1 MINPPRV
8 AFLTDTYHEV
18 NGVALTSRQLQDCAR
33 RRGYPFLCVYG
44 GDRDKREQIGSVT
57 HVQLKRGPLAFNLD
71 KGLRHDPALWRYM
84 RDLRDAIVAFKANI
98 IHITS
103 PGDVGEMGAVLAYQ
117 LKIPLAISW
126 HTNFHEFGARRLDRM
141 LSWLPL
147 SVRGPICAASEHHIL
162 NAMIRF
168 YKIGKTLFAPNDELV
183 AMLEQ
188 RTGLPTFLMKRG
200 IDAHLYSP
208 AKRTRHDGIFRLGY
222 VGRITPEKSVRFL
235 VDLERALLGLG
246 LRSFRFLVVGDGSER
261 DWLARNLK
269 SADLPGVLRGEAL
282 AEAYANMDLFCFP
295 SKTDTFGNVILEAM
309 ASGAPCVVTNQGGP
323 KFIIDEGV
331 TGFAAASDAE
341 FVRRV
346 AEIMMSPD
354 LHSVMSAAAREQA
367 CRASWDA
374 VFDDVYAAYDAAV
387 GQALPPALFAGTNKS
402 N

>member
-1 MINPPRV
+1 LLHNRVINPPRV

-18 NGVALTSRQLQDCAR
+18 NGVALTSRQLQECAR

-44 GDRDKREQIGSVT
+44 GAGDKREQFDSVA
-57 HVQLKRGPLAFNLD
+57 HVQLNRGPFAFNLD
-71 KGLRHDPALWRYM
+71 KGLRHDPVLWRYM
-84 RDLRDAIVAFKANI
+84 GDLRAAILAFKADL

-117 LKIPLAISW
+117 LKIPLVISW
-126 HTNFHEFGARRLDRM
+126 HTNFHEFGARRLERM
-141 LSWLPL
+141 LHWLPASL
-147 SVRGPICAASEHHIL
+147 RSPICEASEHHIL

-168 YKIGKTLFAPNDELV
+168 YKIGRILFAPNDELI

-200 IDAHLYSP
+200 IDANLYSP
-208 AKRTRHDGIFRLGY
+208 AKRTKHDGIFRLGY

-261 DWLARNLK
+261 DWLAKNLK
-269 SADLPGVLRGEAL
+269 AADLPGVLRGEAL
-282 AEAYANMDLFCFP
+282 AEAYANMDLFVFP
-295 SKTDTFGNVILEAM
+295 SKTDTFGNVVLEAM
-309 ASGAPCVVTNQGGP
+309 ASGAPCVVTDQGGP

-331 TGFAAASDAE
+331 SGFSAATDAE

-346 AEIMMSPD
+346 AEIMMSPE
-354 LHSVMSAAAREQA
+354 LHGVMSAAARRQA
-367 CRASWDA
+367 CRSSWDA
-374 VFDDVYAAYDAAV
+374 VFDDIYAAYDYALHGMSPSAV
-387 GQALPPALFAGTNKS
+387 VPT
-402 N
+402 